1 MHRAFPLKRQTVVT
15 CIDTLNKVSI
25 RRFTPRRVA
34 RDRRAVCRAGWALRV
49 ATIISTVIIII
60 TIIIIGKPKSSSKSK
75 SQIPYHISKV
85 QRKGTGT
92 GADTIILQATT
103 TTTTTHT

>member
-75 SQIPYHISKV
+75 SQIQVPNLSPKLKV
-85 QRKGTGT
+85 QSPEERDWDWG
-92 GADTIILQATT
+92 
-103 TTTTTHT
+103 